1 MEIDDMKLAWQA
13 MDTRLQ
19 RQSALNLQLFTE
31 SRLDKAR
38 ARLRP
43 LLVWQSVQILLGIGM
58 AVVFARFW
66 VHHTD
71 SIPALVSGLAL
82 HVWGVA
88 LVACSAVDVL
98 LLTRMHY
105 ARPVLTV
112 QKTLGQLRHW
122 RVHWQPRLGLAWC
135 LLWLALLEVATHAAT
150 GHDLPTG
157 FLLWTTAVNLLFL
170 AGCIVLMRRR
180 QDLMDASSIGRSIP
194 RAQKLLDEIE
204 DFKRE
209 EQGASR

>member
-1 MEIDDMKLAWQA
+1 MDIDDMKLAWQA

-82 HVWGVA
+82 HAWGVA
-88 LVACSAVDVL
+88 LVVCSAVDVL

-112 QKTLGQLRHW
+112 QKTLGQLRYW
-122 RVHWQPRLGLAWC
+122 RVRWQPWLGLAWC
-135 LLWLALLEVATHAAT
+135 LLWLALLEVAAQAIT
-150 GHDLPTG
+150 GQDLPTRY
-157 FLLWTTAVNLLFL
+157 LLWNTAFNLLL
-170 AGCIVLMRRR
+170 LGGCVLLLRRR
-180 QDLMDASSIGRSIP
+180 RDLFDAGSIGKGIP
-194 RAQKLLDEIE
+194 RAQAMLDEIE

-209 EQGASR
+209 EESASR